1 MKTPLFSIIGQSRDW
16 STAFAV
22 ESSHA
27 GSVVNALNER
37 DHGALWEVITR
48 PITADEI
55 PVTFASWKETGIV
68 A

>member
-1 MKTPLFSIIGQSRDW
+1 MNKTPLFSIIGQSRDW

-27 GSVVNALNER
+27 GSVVNALNDR
-37 DHGALWEVITR
+37 DNGAGWTVITR

-55 PVTFASWKETGIV
+55 PVTFESWKKTGII
-68 A
+68 

>member
-1 MKTPLFSIIGQSRDW
+1 MNKTPLFSIIGQSRDW

-37 DHGALWEVITR
+37 DPEAGWIIITR
-48 PITADEI
+48 PITAEEI
-55 PVTFASWKETGIV
+55 PSTFASWKADGII
-68 A
+68 